1 MIECYL
7 QQVGRCPRCGY
18 TLRYDRTGYRCDYCG
33 YPHTREPM
41 TTRLRRFE
49 RDLHSRIEKFA
60 DGQKQQQYPRMT
72 VQYRP
77 NVIRQ
82 RLCESCGLRILEA
95 AQTCPYCGSAQ
106 STLQTNAQQNSPP
119 PPAMQPGDQQVL
131 DYIASHQGTI
141 SLSQAAQDLSI
152 SPAILHLTIERLKS
166 AGFLRPT

>member
-1 MIECYL
+1 M

-33 YPHTREPM
+33 YPNTRESM
-41 TTRLRRFE
+41 TTWLRRFE
-49 RDLHSRIEKFA
+49 RDLHSKVEKFA
-60 DGQKQQQYPRMT
+60 DRQRRQPYPRMA

-95 AQTCPYCGSAQ
+95 AQTCPYCGAAQ
-106 STLQTNAQQNSPP
+106 STLQANTQQNSPSY
-119 PPAMQPGDQQVL
+119 AMQPGDQQVL

-141 SLSQAAQDLSI
+141 SLTQAAQDLSI
-152 SPAILHLTIERLKS
+152 SPATLELTIERLKM